1 MLLGEDAENILLES
15 KAAVFGVGGVG
26 GHCVDALVRCGL
38 GRIAIFDSAKVKP
51 SNLNRQICAKKSTV
65 GMKKVEAMSLHIADV
80 SDCITEA
87 FDCFVTRENAEELI
101 PADADIIIDAVDN
114 VTAKIALIEAASRCG
129 IPILSSMGAG
139 NRLEPDKIRI
149 ADIFETSIDPLSRVM
164 RRELRKRGIK
174 KLKVVYSVEEPKTP
188 VIPVPDPGNRL
199 EPDKIRI
206 ADIFE
211 TSIDPLSRVMRRELR
226 KRGIKKLKVVYSVE
240 EPKTPVIPVPDP
252 DMKLNAPASVPF
264 VPGAFGLALASE
276 AVRTILERKRRI
288 SFNE

>member
-114 VTAKIALIEAASRCG
+114 VTAKIALVEASSRCG
-129 IPILSSMGAG
+129 IPILSSMGA
-139 NRLEPDKIRI
+139 
-149 ADIFETSIDPLSRVM
+149 
-164 RRELRKRGIK
+164 
-174 KLKVVYSVEEPKTP
+174 
-188 VIPVPDPGNRL
+188 GNRL

-288 SFNE
+288 SFNEKKNTTTAKVYFIVDRRASFCRDRTRRGTACGSIGSRELYGGLCQNPNRQSSR

>member
-1 MLLGEDAENILLES
+1 
-15 KAAVFGVGGVG
+15 
-26 GHCVDALVRCGL
+26 
-38 GRIAIFDSAKVKP
+38 
-51 SNLNRQICAKKSTV
+51 
-65 GMKKVEAMSLHIADV
+65 MSLHIANV

-188 VIPVPDPGNRL
+188 VIPVPDP
-199 EPDKIRI
+199 
-206 ADIFE
+206 
-211 TSIDPLSRVMRRELR
+211 
-226 KRGIKKLKVVYSVE
+226 
-240 EPKTPVIPVPDP
+240 
-252 DMKLNAPASVPF
+252 DMKPNAPASVPF

>member
-1 MLLGEDAENILLES
+1 MRETFYRTAMLLGEDAENILLES

-87 FDCFVTRENAEELI
+87 FDCFVTRENAEEMI

-129 IPILSSMGAG
+129 IPILSSMGA
-139 NRLEPDKIRI
+139 
-149 ADIFETSIDPLSRVM
+149 
-164 RRELRKRGIK
+164 
-174 KLKVVYSVEEPKTP
+174 
-188 VIPVPDPGNRL
+188 GNRL

>member
-1 MLLGEDAENILLES
+1 MLVHSPEKPKTAEQSRCKGIRRYGFGMRETFYRTAMLLGEDAENILLES

-139 NRLEPDKIRI
+139 
-149 ADIFETSIDPLSRVM
+149 
-164 RRELRKRGIK
+164 
-174 KLKVVYSVEEPKTP
+174 
-188 VIPVPDPGNRL
+188 
-199 EPDKIRI
+199 
-206 ADIFE
+206 
-211 TSIDPLSRVMRRELR
+211 
-226 KRGIKKLKVVYSVE
+226 
-240 EPKTPVIPVPDP
+240 
-252 DMKLNAPASVPF
+252 
-264 VPGAFGLALASE
+264 
-276 AVRTILERKRRI
+276 
-288 SFNE
+288 